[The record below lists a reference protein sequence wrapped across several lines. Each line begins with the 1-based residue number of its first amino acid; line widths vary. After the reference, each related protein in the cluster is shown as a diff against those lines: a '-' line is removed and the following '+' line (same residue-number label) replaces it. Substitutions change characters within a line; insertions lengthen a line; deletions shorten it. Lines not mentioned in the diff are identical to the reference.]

1 MDGETLENN
10 QGATDAQAQTENQ
23 AQQSE
28 KYYTQAEFDKHMA
41 GMRKAIESKFERQ
54 FAELG
59 DLQELKAMKA
69 TAEQAK
75 TDEALK
81 KGEFE
86 KVLQEMAAKKDA
98 EIQKRDSVIKE
109 YKVNTPLLDA
119 AARYR
124 AVAPEQVKQLLSS
137 NVKLNEVGD
146 VEVVDTNGQV
156 RYSDS
161 GAPLAVDDLV
171 KDFLDANPHFVSP
184 TPSTT
189 NTKSNQGGATRS
201 EFDVTSLDFKN
212 PQHREKYKQAKA
224 AGLI

>member
-10 QGATDAQAQTENQ
+10 QEATDAQATTENQ

-28 KYYTQAEFDKHMA
+28 KYYTQQEFDKHMA

-69 TAEQAK
+69 TAEKAK
-75 TDEALK
+75 QDEALK

-137 NVKLNEVGD
+137 SVKLNEVGD

-171 KDFLDANPHFVSP
+171 KDFLDSNPHFVSP

-189 NTKSNQGGATRS
+189 NTKSNQGSLDGS
-201 EFDVTSLDFKN
+201 EFDVASLDFKN